1 MTLRKLEQYWT
12 IMEGI
17 RATAITRGS
26 QIAIEQVM
34 EDFAEQMEAII
45 RGDREWTD
53 SREQRAGGWN

>member
-1 MTLRKLEQYWT
+1 MTLRKLEQY
-12 IMEGI
+12 
-17 RATAITRGS
+17 RAAAITRGS
-26 QIAIEQVM
+26 QIAIERVM

>member
-17 RATAITRGS
+17 RAAAITRGS
-26 QIAIEQVM
+26 QI
-34 EDFAEQMEAII
+34 AII